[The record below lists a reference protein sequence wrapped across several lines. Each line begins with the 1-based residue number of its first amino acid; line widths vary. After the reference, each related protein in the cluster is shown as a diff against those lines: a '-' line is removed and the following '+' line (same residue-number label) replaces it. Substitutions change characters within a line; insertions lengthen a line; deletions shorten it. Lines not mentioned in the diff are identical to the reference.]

1 MNVRLAS
8 QLITAIYVTIS
19 NLTGS
24 VQQLQPQQQQQQ
36 QQPTLSAKQSQQW
49 TPHMVNK
56 SSLAC

>member
-36 QQPTLSAKQSQQW
+36 QPTLSAKQSQQW

>member
-36 QQPTLSAKQSQQW
+36 QPTLSAKQSQQW

-56 SSLAC
+56 SCLAC